1 MDPEEITIKYAN
13 SIDFFFKETHLQQEE
28 QCIAH
33 VIPILLKKMNVND
46 FYGFLVVTCIFPEDF
61 LFTHF

>member
-1 MDPEEITIKYAN
+1 MAKNFVIT
-13 SIDFFFKETHLQQEE
+13 SIAIIFLSLFCGFCLAAEGDM
-28 QCIAH
+28 
-33 VIPILLKKMNVND
+33 KMNVND